1 MDRRSLLAVVTSAAT
16 MSVIAGIGYI
26 ADCRIAGGSVDK
38 CWLTGL
44 PIAGLGGTAGGAF
57 QLGYETLNPRLKRPE
72 DGSK

>member
-1 MDRRSLLAVVTSAAT
+1 MDRRSLLAVVFSAAT
-16 MSVIAGIGYI
+16 MSVIAGVGYI
-26 ADCRIAGGSVDK
+26 ADCRVAGGDVDK

-72 DGSK
+72 DEGK

>member
-16 MSVIAGIGYI
+16 MSVVAGIGYI

-72 DGSK
+72 DEGK